1 MHPRIAPLALAALGL
16 LAGMAHAQAPAQGSS
31 VSVYGTVDL
40 GLGSLESQPPGPPTA
55 PITTVRGLHNG
66 GIQFS
71 YIGFRG
77 TEDLGG
83 GMKAKFQLE
92 SFIRADTGASG
103 RFNPPG
109 PPQDP
114 FWSRSSWVALEG
126 GFGEV
131 RLGNN
136 TNPSWLANI
145 STSAMGGNS
154 IFSPSFRQ
162 QYNGSTRGYMA
173 QDTALP
179 NSVSYLSPNFGGTV
193 VTVNLQAS
201 ETSGLSNNVNLSAV
215 HRSGPLVL
223 ALAGASVKHAP
234 SPDPAGALDE
244 RFVMVG
250 GAYDFKVVR
259 LFAQYTD
266 HKDNLANRKTKSP
279 HIGLTVPVGT
289 SQIQLAWGESK
300 TSGAAS
306 SKRTTTSAGY
316 VHPLSKR
323 TELYVMLAN
332 DKLPVGTA
340 QSYMAGIKHTF

>member
-1 MHPRIAPLALAALGL
+1 MNPRISYITLAALGL
-16 LAGMAHAQAPAQGSS
+16 IAGAAQAQAPSTGS
-31 VSVYGTVDL
+31 VSVYGTLDV
-40 GLGSLESQPPGPPTA
+40 GVGSLESQPPGPPTA
-55 PITTVRGLHNG
+55 PITTVRGVHNG
-66 GIQFS
+66 GVQFS
-71 YIGFRG
+71 YLGFRG
-77 TEDLGG
+77 AEDLGG
-83 GMKAKFQLE
+83 GMKAKFQFE

-114 FWSRSSWVALEG
+114 FWSRSSWVGVEG

-136 TNPSWLANI
+136 SNPAWLAHLF
-145 STSAMGGNS
+145 TSAMGGNS

-179 NSVSYLSPNFGGTV
+179 NSVSYLTPNLGGTV
-193 VTVNLQAS
+193 VTVNVQAS
-201 ETSGLSNNVNLSAV
+201 EASGLGSNVNLSAV
-215 HRSGPLVL
+215 HRSGPLLL
-223 ALAGASVKHAP
+223 AVAGARVKHAP

-250 GAYDFKVVR
+250 CSYDLNVVR

-266 HKDNLANRKTKSP
+266 HKDALANRKTKSP

-316 VHPLSKR
+316 IHPLSKR
-323 TELYVMLAN
+323 TELYLMLAS

-340 QSYMAGIKHTF
+340 QNYMAGIRHAF

>member
-1 MHPRIAPLALAALGL
+1 MNPRMAPLTLAVLGL
-16 LAGMAHAQAPAQGSS
+16 IAGAAQAQTPTSS

-40 GLGSLESQPPGPPTA
+40 GVGSLQSQPPGPPTA
-55 PITTVRGLHNG
+55 PITTVRGVHNG

-83 GMKAKFQLE
+83 GLKAKFQLE

-114 FWSRSSWVALEG
+114 FWSRSSWVGVEG

-136 TNPSWLANI
+136 SNPAWLAHLF
-145 STSAMGGNS
+145 TSAMGGNS

-179 NSVSYLSPNFGGTV
+179 NSVSYATPSLGGTV
-193 VTVNLQAS
+193 VTVNLQAP
-201 ETSGLSNNVNLSAV
+201 EGSGLGTNINMSAV
-215 HRSGPLVL
+215 HRSGALLL
-223 ALAGASVKHAP
+223 AVAGARVKHAP
-234 SPDPAGALDE
+234 LPDPAGALDE

-250 GAYDFKVVR
+250 GSYDLNVVR

-266 HKDNLANRKTKSP
+266 HKDALANRKTRSP

-300 TSGAAS
+300 TSGATS

-323 TELYVMLAN
+323 TELYLMLAN

-340 QSYMAGIKHTF
+340 KSYMAGIKHAF